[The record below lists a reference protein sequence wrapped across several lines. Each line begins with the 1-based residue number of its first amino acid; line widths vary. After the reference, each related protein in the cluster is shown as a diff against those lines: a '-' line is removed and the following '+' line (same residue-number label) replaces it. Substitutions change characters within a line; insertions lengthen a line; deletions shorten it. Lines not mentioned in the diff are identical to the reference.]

1 VNPYRLEGQK
11 TIAFEIADQMGWEVP
26 DRLVLPVGNAG
37 NISAIYKGFKELY
50 NLGLTDRIP
59 KMTGIQAQGSCPV
72 VNAFKQT
79 QKDIIAIPDPETI
92 ATAIRIGDPVNA
104 VKALR
109 AIYESGGV
117 SESVSDDE
125 IVTAQKQL
133 ARIEGIGVEPASASS
148 IAGLKK
154 LIQTGLITQDE
165 TVVCVT
171 TGHLLKDPEEV
182 LSICEDAIEIDATAE
197 SVRRALFQ

>member
-1 VNPYRLEGQK
+1 
-11 TIAFEIADQMGWEVP
+11 M
-26 DRLVLPVGNAG
+26 
-37 NISAIYKGFKELY
+37 
-50 NLGLTDRIP
+50 
-59 KMTGIQAQGSCPV
+59 
-72 VNAFKQT
+72 
-79 QKDIIAIPDPETI
+79 
-92 ATAIRIGDPVNA
+92 
-104 VKALR
+104 R

-197 SVRRALFQ
+197 SVRRAVFQ